1 MVYNR
6 KAGRGSKGKLFRE
19 VKLKEQV
26 VKREGKQQIGQVAAW
41 EWRGGIQMILDMQGV
56 GDERIE
62 LVGQGKEGGMEIE
75 Q

>member
-26 VKREGKQQIGQVAAW
+26 VKREGKQQIGQVAA
-41 EWRGGIQMILDMQGV
+41 
-56 GDERIE
+56 
-62 LVGQGKEGGMEIE
+62 
-75 Q
+75 